1 MQRQELLAILLFMA
15 CLEQTGTAL
24 SQDAHYWDNQ
34 YGTTAEL
41 LGGLV
46 VGSATDLSATFYN
59 PGWIALNSSPSLLLT
74 SKAAEAYRITIDND
88 FGGDIDP
95 SSTTITPSPGYMAGR
110 FSLSKNSGWK
120 WAYTYLQR
128 VQFEYNASGMRIDAN
143 QAPPPAGEFW
153 FSGEAFRDA
162 QVTESWYGITAAHRI
177 NEHLAVG
184 FSPYAAQR
192 SQRSRSQLTAQA
204 LSDESVYTNGY
215 LVDEYDYWNLRI
227 LMKMGLAADW
237 QKWSAGLT
245 ITTPSLN
252 VMGSGTVYQNVSLS
266 GEYRP
271 NEPGLAPPYLQANR
285 QEELDT
291 TWKSPLS
298 VAAGGAVRLGATRIH
313 LTLEWFNSIGR
324 FQVMSPS
331 AYEIQSLPGQF
342 TQYELEYAAKNV
354 LNYGLGA
361 DHAFGDKLSFYLS
374 YRRDNSTTPDNLGND
389 ISIAN
394 WDLNHVSSGISFH
407 FLSMEFTTG
416 LQYSWGDGLTDQFAD
431 FGDGEN
437 GQINGRLNNQRVT
450 YDRLKALL
458 GFNLPFAVPI
468 D

>member
-1 MQRQELLAILLFMA
+1 
-15 CLEQTGTAL
+15 
-24 SQDAHYWDNQ
+24 
-34 YGTTAEL
+34 
-41 LGGLV
+41 
-46 VGSATDLSATFYN
+46 
-59 PGWIALNSSPSLLLT
+59 
-74 SKAAEAYRITIDND
+74 
-88 FGGDIDP
+88 
-95 SSTTITPSPGYMAGR
+95 
-110 FSLSKNSGWK
+110 
-120 WAYTYLQR
+120 
-128 VQFEYNASGMRIDAN
+128 
-143 QAPPPAGEFW
+143 
-153 FSGEAFRDA
+153 
-162 QVTESWYGITAAHRI
+162 
-177 NEHLAVG
+177 
-184 FSPYAAQR
+184 
-192 SQRSRSQLTAQA
+192 
-204 LSDESVYTNGY
+204 
-215 LVDEYDYWNLRI
+215 
-227 LMKMGLAADW
+227 
-237 QKWSAGLT
+237 
-245 ITTPSLN
+245 
-252 VMGSGTVYQNVSLS
+252 MGSGTVYQNVSLS

-354 LNYGLGA
+354 LNYGRGA